1 LTKAKRITLVFVEME
16 VNPRKIEWRLN
27 RVQGL
32 RYFRGDCF
40 FFSSVLEII
49 YFLFLKFIFNINK
62 LKRLYVKI
70 IY

>member
-40 FFSSVLEII
+40 FF
-49 YFLFLKFIFNINK
+49 
-62 LKRLYVKI
+62 
-70 IY
+70 